1 MLDCSIVTDGAAGF
15 AEDSGA
21 GLPLHIVPWRT
32 VDERSSAALSA
43 ARSAAYD
50 SPTRRP
56 VPSTI
61 VPPGPEEYYR
71 VFRAAKS
78 EASAVVCITAS
89 AALSDSFVN
98 ARTAAMSAGP
108 QDITVIDSRTICAG
122 QGLVVMRALKRAQAC
137 RTIDQLVRDI
147 RNTTTRVFSIY
158 YVESTET
165 LLHNGIIPAEH
176 SVLSSMLGV
185 RPLLTLDD
193 GHLVTTGKART
204 RAQIIDQLIE
214 FAQGFSAFESAVIVQ
229 PEGVHR
235 SEVTRQLLARWHG
248 EIPGQTPSLSS
259 CTTAMAS
266 FLGPHAGGLV
276 ILGSRIGE
284 AHDILED

>member
-21 GLPLHIVPWRT
+21 SLPLHIVPWRAA
-32 VDERSSAALSA
+32 DEHSSAALSA
-43 ARSAAYD
+43 ARGALHESASHRTAP
-50 SPTRRP
+50 PTGGA
-56 VPSTI
+56 
-61 VPPGPEEYYR
+61 PGPEDYYHA
-71 VFRAAKS
+71 FRAAKRN
-78 EASAVVCITAS
+78 APIVICITS
-89 AALSDSFVN
+89 SGALSDSFAN

-122 QGLVVMRALKRAQAC
+122 QGLVVMRALKQAQ
-137 RTIDQLVRDI
+137 TYNSIEQLVRDI
-147 RNTTTRVFSIY
+147 RNAAARVFSIY

-165 LLHNGIIPAEH
+165 LLHNGILPAEH
-176 SVLSSMLGV
+176 SVLSSMLSV

-204 RAQIIDQLIE
+204 RAQIVDQLIE

-229 PEGVHR
+229 PEGTQR

-248 EIPGQTPSLSS
+248 EIPGQPPSLSS
-259 CTTAMAS
+259 CTAAMAS

-276 ILGSRIGE
+276 VLGSRIGE
-284 AHDILED
+284 THDILKD